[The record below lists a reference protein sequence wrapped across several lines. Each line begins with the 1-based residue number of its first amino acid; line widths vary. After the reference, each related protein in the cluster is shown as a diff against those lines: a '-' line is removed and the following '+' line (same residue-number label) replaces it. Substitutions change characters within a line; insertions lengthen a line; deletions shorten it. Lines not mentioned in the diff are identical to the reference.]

1 MCLSSLFYADFQLSR
16 ILNQVSDSGCK
27 NRKSFGNIYYF
38 CLVKFEII
46 TIKEGLDLPIGGAAE
61 LRLTDARS
69 IKTYAVKPTDFV
81 GLTPRLMVEE
91 GDAVAMGDALFCD
104 KNDERI
110 RFTSPV
116 SGQVK
121 AVVRGEK
128 RRLLEVVVEA
138 DCKSAGWTDSDCKS
152 STTPQTADEIKA
164 AMLQCG
170 LWTMLR
176 QRPFGTVANPD
187 DNPKAIFVSAF
198 SSAPLA
204 PNYDFVLQGKEDLI
218 KKGIEALTLL
228 TEGLVHICFR
238 PGQNLANVVGEGGHV
253 APPLRVMTHFIK
265 GPHPSGNIGTQIAH
279 IDPINKGEVVWTM
292 NLQDVAV
299 LGELV
304 TTGVYNPEKVIAV
317 AGPNIKNPHYY
328 RVKAGACMSEI
339 TKSQLL
345 NTDYPKMDSDD
356 AAKENRIISGDI
368 LSGIQIFPDGF
379 LSAYDDLVSIL
390 PEGDYYDFM
399 GWLMPGFRKFSFSR
413 TFISG
418 FMPKSTFK
426 LMGITLPRFES
437 LWKFDTNTHGDERPL
452 VFTGNFE
459 RVFPFDIYPTQLIKA
474 CIVGDIDL
482 MENLGI
488 YEVEPED
495 FALCEFI
502 DTSKTDIQAIIRESL
517 EKLRKEAV

>member
-1 MCLSSLFYADFQLSR
+1 M
-16 ILNQVSDSGCK
+16 SD
-27 NRKSFGNIYYF
+27 
-38 CLVKFEII
+38 II
-46 TIKEGLDLPIGGAAE
+46 TIRKGLDLPIGGAAE

-69 IKTYAVKPTDFV
+69 ITTYAVKPNDFV
-81 GLTPRLMVEE
+81 GLIPRLLVEE
-91 GDAVAMGDALFCD
+91 GDVVAVGDALFCD

-116 SGQVK
+116 TGQVK
-121 AVVRGEK
+121 AIVRGEK
-128 RRLLEVVVEA
+128 RRLLEVVVET
-138 DCKSAGWTDSDCKS
+138 DFKSAGSTGSDYKS
-152 STTPQTADEIKA
+152 SPTLQKPQTAEEIKT

-170 LWTMLR
+170 LWAQLR
-176 QRPFGTVANPD
+176 QRTFGTIANPD
-187 DNPKAIFVSAF
+187 DTPKAIFVSAF

-204 PNYDFVLQGKEDLI
+204 PDYDFVMQGKEEWM
-218 KKGIEALTLL
+218 KKGLEALTQL
-228 TEGLVHICFR
+228 TDGMVHVCFR
-238 PGQNLANVVGEGGHV
+238 PGQRIADGFVKGEHAGS
-253 APPLRVMTHFIK
+253 PLRVMTHFIN

-292 NLQDVAV
+292 NLQDMAV

-304 TTGVYNPEKVIAV
+304 ATGNYNPEKVIAV

-328 RVKAGACMSEI
+328 RIKPGICLSEI
-339 TKSQLL
+339 TKTQLL
-345 NTDYPKMDSDD
+345 NNNYPKMDANDT
-356 AAKENRIISGDI
+356 AKTNRIISGDI
-368 LSGIQIFPDGF
+368 LSGTQIAADGF
-379 LSAYDDLVSIL
+379 IGAYDDLVSIL
-390 PEGDYYDFM
+390 PEGNYYDFM

-413 TFISG
+413 TFLSG

-426 LMGITLPRFES
+426 PLGMKLPRFEN

-474 CIVGDIDL
+474 CIVGDIEL

-502 DTSKTDIQAIIRESL
+502 DTSKTDIQAIIREAL

>member
-1 MCLSSLFYADFQLSR
+1 MR
-16 ILNQVSDSGCK
+16 
-27 NRKSFGNIYYF
+27 RT
-38 CLVKFEII
+38 I
-46 TIKEGLDLPIGGAAE
+46 TIRKGLDLPIDGKVE

-69 IKTYAVKPTDFV
+69 IATYAVKPIDFV
-81 GLTPRLMVEE
+81 GLTPRLVVEE
-91 GDAVAMGDALFCD
+91 GDAVAAGDALFCD

-121 AVVRGEK
+121 AIVRGEK
-128 RRLLEVVVEA
+128 RKLLEVVVEA
-138 DCKSAGWTDSDCKS
+138 DFKS
-152 STTPQTADEIKA
+152 SPTIPLPQTAEEIKS

-170 LWTMLR
+170 LWTMMR

-187 DNPKAIFVSAF
+187 DTPKAIFVSAF

-204 PNYDFVLQGKEDLI
+204 PDYDFVMQGREKAF
-218 KKGIEALTLL
+218 KKGLEALTEL
-228 TEGLVHICFR
+228 TDGMVHVCFR
-238 PGQNLANVVGEGGHV
+238 SEQKLAE
-253 APPLRVMTHFIK
+253 PLSTLNSQLSTHFVN

-292 NLQDVAV
+292 NIQDVAV

-304 TTGVYNPEKVIAV
+304 TTGIYNPEKVIAV
-317 AGPNIKNPHYY
+317 AGPNIRNPHYY
-328 RVKAGACMSEI
+328 RVKAGACLSEI
-339 TKSQLL
+339 TKAQLL
-345 NTDYPKMDSDD
+345 NTVFPKMDTND
-356 AAKENRIISGDI
+356 ATKENRVISGDI
-368 LSGIQIFPDGF
+368 LSGTQIPVDGF

-413 TFISG
+413 TFLSG

-426 LMGITLPRFES
+426 PLGMKLPRFEN

-474 CIVGDIDL
+474 CIIGDIEL

-495 FALCEFI
+495 FALCEFV
-502 DTSKTDIQAIIRESL
+502 DTSKTDIQAIIREAL